1 MLLGAVAVAGLMGAC
16 ASGGGVAGG
25 EGARASRE
33 RSFAPGMHA
42 FREVTPSGSMAYTVW
57 LPPGFD
63 EAVRREPGKR
73 WPLII
78 AFHGSGESGTDGS
91 KQVWQGL
98 GLALLHNPERF
109 GAIVV
114 MPQKSDKREWDQFD
128 DLAWAVMDRVMR
140 EWPVDEA
147 RVVLTG
153 VSQGGKACWHFGSQ
167 QAGRFAG
174 LAPVAARSVTEA
186 EADAIARAG
195 LPVWLSHGGQDP
207 VIKFSE
213 AEVSEA
219 RLRARG
225 VRVQT
230 THYPDAGHVS
240 WHEFY
245 ADERVAA
252 WLWEHHPSWAGG
264 LTAVRKGSVVR

>member
-1 MLLGAVAVAGLMGAC
+1 MTGSTWIVAVCILALGVVGAC
-16 ASGGGVAGG
+16 ARVNERGP
-25 EGARASRE
+25 EGSE
-33 RSFAPGMHA
+33 GSTPPLTRSDAAPPRVAPGMHA
-42 FREVTPSGSMAYTVW
+42 FLDVTNSGTIPYTVW

-63 EAVRREPGKR
+63 EANRREPGKR
-73 WPLII
+73 WPLVF

-109 GAIVV
+109 PAIVV
-114 MPQKSDKREWDQFD
+114 MPQKPDKREWDAFD
-128 DLAWAVMDRVMR
+128 APVWALMDRVMR

-153 VSQGGKACWHFGSQ
+153 VSQGGKACWHF
-167 QAGRFAG
+167 AGQRAERFAAI
-174 LAPVAARSVTEA
+174 APVAARSVTEEQA
-186 EADAIARAG
+186 AALARARV
-195 LPVWLSHGGQDP
+195 PVWLSHGGQDP

-219 RLRARG
+219 RLRAAG
-225 VRVQT
+225 VDVRT

-245 ADERVAA
+245 ADEGVAA
-252 WLWEHHPSWAGG
+252 RLV
-264 LTAVRKGSVVR
+264 TKTRY